1 MCNAPDIPPMP
12 DPPPPPAPPAEAAPL
27 AATVQEGTKRSGTG
41 NSTNKKRTRTG
52 TGSLRN
58 DLNTPQPSGKGLQIA
73 RG

>member
-1 MCNAPDIPPMP
+1 MCEAPDIPPMP
-12 DPPPPPAPPAEAAPL
+12 DPPPPPPPPAEQAPL
-27 AATVQEGTKRSGTG
+27 TANVQEGTKRKGTSGA
-41 NSTNKKRTRTG
+41 SSKKRARTG